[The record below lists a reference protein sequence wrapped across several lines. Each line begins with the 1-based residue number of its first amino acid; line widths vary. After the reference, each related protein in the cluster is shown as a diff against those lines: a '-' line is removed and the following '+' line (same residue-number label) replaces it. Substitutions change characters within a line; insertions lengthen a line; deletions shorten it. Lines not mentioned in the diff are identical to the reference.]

1 MADEKSDSKQKEEKK
16 EENCIFSKE
25 NVNMNHQ
32 REIDY
37 AKTIGILLFGLIHV
51 YNHYSKG
58 NFSRIIYFIGLILG
72 AGGFMLHMG
81 IGIKYSRHHELK
93 NYISRGI
100 ILLTM
105 GQYVYLLRHAVPN
118 LFAWWKTGNKVF
130 ISRVLLV
137 FQTDIFTFAGFSFL
151 FLSLLKKMKLS
162 DKFIMII
169 GIIMNGCA
177 LLINR
182 TTKSPNNFL
191 LSQFLGYFVFTNTE
205 SLFPLSSYF
214 IFVACGYW
222 LGGIYQK
229 ISNKDKF
236 YNLILIFCLPSTTIY
251 YYLRSHY
258 DFPILPQYWSDESY
272 CLNSGPDAIF
282 SCITNIIAF
291 AIYYKIDKIV
301 KGKTPEFI
309 IHCGK
314 YFTQYYIISYIFTMQ
329 MNTFLRATRGEKY
342 ANEIGF
348 PTLLA
353 FMILIF
359 TRILIDINNKY
370 IHFTIINL
378 KNPMRNFVFALIWI
392 MTIIVVSYTYPKVEV
407 YSTMW
412 NNYLYDE

>member
-137 FQTDIFTFAGFSFL
+137 FQT
-151 FLSLLKKMKLS
+151 
-162 DKFIMII
+162 
-169 GIIMNGCA
+169 
-177 LLINR
+177 R
-182 TTKSPNNFL
+182 
-191 LSQFLGYFVFTNTE
+191 Q
-205 SLFPLSSYF
+205 
-214 IFVACGYW
+214 
-222 LGGIYQK
+222 
-229 ISNKDKF
+229 
-236 YNLILIFCLPSTTIY
+236 NLHLV
-251 YYLRSHY
+251 R
-258 DFPILPQYWSDESY
+258 Q
-272 CLNSGPDAIF
+272 
-282 SCITNIIAF
+282 
-291 AIYYKIDKIV
+291 
-301 KGKTPEFI
+301 
-309 IHCGK
+309 
-314 YFTQYYIISYIFTMQ
+314 
-329 MNTFLRATRGEKY
+329 
-342 ANEIGF
+342 
-348 PTLLA
+348 
-353 FMILIF
+353 
-359 TRILIDINNKY
+359 
-370 IHFTIINL
+370 
-378 KNPMRNFVFALIWI
+378 
-392 MTIIVVSYTYPKVEV
+392 
-407 YSTMW
+407 
-412 NNYLYDE
+412 